1 MIAATR
7 NWFKR
12 NRTNIAVGFGVVGAG
27 YVATQYVLSKIS
39 EARERMSYD
48 RIAKE
53 NLRRRFQQ
61 NQEDCTFTV
70 LALLPT
76 ASENI
81 LDALPVE
88 NITHELQRQKAERL
102 ARTAGEGANSS
113 EISSGPPS
121 VNEDDGRSLQS
132 FQSESYV
139 HASQVGTEETGGSSE
154 KVQGS
159 PPRGPKKT
167 KLQLWNELKI
177 SSITRALTLIYTLS
191 LLTLLTRI
199 QLNLLGRRSYL
210 SSVLNLASTPPST
223 SNLTIS
229 LENNDPADPTT
240 TSPTYGHDFETNRR
254 YLTFSWW
261 LLHRGWALLRNSVE
275 SAVKEVFGPLNLRE
289 DISHDALAALIL
301 EVRKRVEGAT
311 DEERR
316 SKRWLPY
323 LLPSPEEYPTVLAES
338 GMSTSPTSSAS
349 PESTSTGTAE
359 LSAPLRRLL
368 DETADLIDSPSF
380 SLVHTLLLDASFTQ
394 LSSTLNSQA
403 FKATSPT
410 VESMTSRI
418 EEVVEKKVKLATV
431 LAVMTRQAHAIGN
444 GGQNSFLEAMDR
456 VPELEAFSAVVY
468 ASLRDGEVAE
478 VEPEVTYEEL
488 KKEVEKEEAPPP
500 INAQESP
507 PESFVD
513 VGTQS
518 TLESAW
524 GKAVE
529 KSKGEGSP

>member
-1 MIAATR
+1 M
-7 NWFKR
+7 
-12 NRTNIAVGFGVVGAG
+12 
-27 YVATQYVLSKIS
+27 
-39 EARERMSYD
+39 
-48 RIAKE
+48 
-53 NLRRRFQQ
+53 
-61 NQEDCTFTV
+61 
-70 LALLPT
+70 
-76 ASENI
+76 
-81 LDALPVE
+81 
-88 NITHELQRQKAERL
+88 
-102 ARTAGEGANSS
+102 
-113 EISSGPPS
+113 
-121 VNEDDGRSLQS
+121 
-132 FQSESYV
+132 
-139 HASQVGTEETGGSSE
+139 
-154 KVQGS
+154 
-159 PPRGPKKT
+159 
-167 KLQLWNELKI
+167 
-177 SSITRALTLIYTLS
+177 
-191 LLTLLTRI
+191 
-199 QLNLLGRRSYL
+199 
-210 SSVLNLASTPPST
+210 
-223 SNLTIS
+223 
-229 LENNDPADPTT
+229 
-240 TSPTYGHDFETNRR
+240 
-254 YLTFSWW
+254 
-261 LLHRGWALLRNSVE
+261 
-275 SAVKEVFGPLNLRE
+275 
-289 DISHDALAALIL
+289 
-301 EVRKRVEGAT
+301 
-311 DEERR
+311 
-316 SKRWLPY
+316 
-323 LLPSPEEYPTVLAES
+323 LAES
-338 GMSTSPTSSAS
+338 GMSTSPTSSAL

-500 INAQESP
+500 VNAQESA